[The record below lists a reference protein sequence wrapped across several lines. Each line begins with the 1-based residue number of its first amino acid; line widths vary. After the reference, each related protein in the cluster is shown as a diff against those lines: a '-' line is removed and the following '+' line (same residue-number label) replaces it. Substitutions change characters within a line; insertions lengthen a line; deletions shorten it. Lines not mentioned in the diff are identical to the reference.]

1 MSEVIGQHDSSGV
14 PVDALE
20 LFAQVLAQSEQSR
33 RPDQAPSESA
43 FYDGLCGAIC
53 RIANQ
58 RRAII
63 FRYDPERRQVEVA
76 GSHNLDVR
84 LAAGRAVS
92 IASAWIAADS
102 LERDEVIEISGDLR
116 PEFPEQFAPL
126 LQEPMRLA
134 CVPMTAAGRA
144 VGIMLFDRAITAPAL
159 DERERHLLWTLGKAA
174 ALASVAR
181 TVTRQVENARQ
192 LRQRIDLARE
202 VHEGV
207 IQRLFGVSMVLD
219 GEGDLPADV
228 RARCAAETQSALTE
242 LRDAI
247 QRPLSRE
254 LRYTRLSFA
263 AELQHLQDANPEL
276 PIKLAEG
283 ALTEL
288 PSALEPLAQ
297 SVLSEAVRNARKH
310 AHPTSLSI
318 ESHFHEG
325 NYVLEINNDGVPG
338 DARRQPGVGLR
349 LAAFEA
355 LQSGGI
361 VEFGARE
368 GGQWQVRLVVPGDDQ
383 NWTSEPQPTAEPM
396 YRSLPEDPDA

>member
-1 MSEVIGQHDSSGV
+1 MLVMSELSGLPDGNGGV

-20 LFAQVLAQSEQSR
+20 LFAQVLSQSEQSE
-33 RPDQAPSESA
+33 QSGHAGSETA

-53 RIANQ
+53 RIARL

-76 GSHNLDVR
+76 GSHNIDVR

-92 IASAWIAADS
+92 VASAWIAADA
-102 LERDEVIEISGDLR
+102 LERDAVIEISGDLR
-116 PEFPEQFAPL
+116 EEFPAQFAPL

-144 VGIMLFDRAITAPAL
+144 VGIMLFDRAITEPAL

-181 TVTRQVENARQ
+181 IVTSQVESGRQ

-219 GEGDLPADV
+219 GEGDLPAEI
-228 RARCAAETQSALTE
+228 RARCAAETQAALTE

-254 LRYTRLSFA
+254 SRYSQLSFA
-263 AELQHLQDANPEL
+263 AELQHLQDAYPEL
-276 PIKLAEG
+276 VIELG
-283 ALTEL
+283 GQALTEL
-288 PSALEPLAQ
+288 PEAIEPLAQ

-310 AHPTSLSI
+310 SEARTVQIQSDL
-318 ESHFHEG
+318 EDG
-325 NYVLEINNDGVPG
+325 NFVLTVTNDGVTDG
-338 DARRQPGVGLR
+338 ARRQPGMGLR

-355 LQSGGI
+355 LQRGGI
-361 VEFGARE
+361 IEFGPQA
-368 GGQWQVRLVVPGDDQ
+368 GGRWQVRMMVPYETKDNSHG
-383 NWTSEPQPTAEPM
+383 
-396 YRSLPEDPDA
+396 